1 MNENYQLNY
10 VAAVKMK
17 AKKTKTSN
25 YSITQKLKA
34 ITYTLQLFDGIWSI
48 PLAFLF
54 FSVVGTFSYKYFGD
68 ALISTE
74 YLQYV
79 VLSAVVMIIA
89 NFVVF
94 LGIRFNFRA
103 LQRQIYSSQ
112 MKEALNTDLDTWQKV
127 KLYML
132 LYFGYLSFYAVVL
145 YMLMMATA

>member
-1 MNENYQLNY
+1 MSENYQLNY

-25 YSITQKLKA
+25 YTITQKLKA
-34 ITYTLQLFDGIWSI
+34 ITYTLQLFDGLWSI

-54 FSVVGTFSYKYFGD
+54 FSIAGTFSYKYFGD

-79 VLSAVVMIIA
+79 ILAALIMVVA

-132 LYFGYLSFYAVVL
+132 IYFGYFFFYAVVL
-145 YMLMMATA
+145 YMLMTATA